1 LLRDRVSIIVPLVS
15 KTSKNLAKPSHRK
28 KTQEKENMLKIMK
41 NLVNLFNRKT
51 QENVPPI

>member
-1 LLRDRVSIIVPLVS
+1 VSIIVPLVS